1 MSTPSHKTSSNPRI
15 MQLKRATVS
24 AAGAMVFR
32 GRLNTGGPKSVLTL
46 GIHRQ
51 V

>member
-1 MSTPSHKTSSNPRI
+1 
-15 MQLKRATVS
+15 VS

-32 GRLNTGGPKSVLTL
+32 GRLNTGESKSVLTL
-46 GIHRQ
+46 GIRRQ